1 MIARDSFDKSKYL
14 LENFD
19 KALNEGWIDIYYQPL
34 VRAANDKVCNEEA
47 LVRWDDPILG
57 IINPDEFIPVLEAV
71 NQIHR
76 LDFYVLE
83 HVLEKMKLQLAQGL
97 YVVTHSINVSQMDF
111 YACNLVEEIDKRVVA
126 AGIKKNLIAIE
137 VQESAIARYN
147 EDIIRQ
153 LDELK
158 QLGYQL
164 WVDDFADEGSCSFFF
179 QYFQCDMIKMSRRLI
194 EQIEISDTCR
204 VIITE
209 FVRIALAL
217 GIEISAKGV
226 ETDGQV
232 DFLREIGCAKLQG
245 FLFCRPISME
255 QIFERYRRG
264 IQIGFENPEESD
276 YYAVLSRVSLY
287 DLSFAKVSA
296 NNDDHNSIE
305 GFFDTLPMALLEVN
319 SSWMRVV
326 RGNENFR
333 KFMSG
338 IYLSDD
344 EWKRVDFSSTDDKDS
359 IIINSI
365 RQSATDTKR
374 YIVSDKTPQGKVA
387 KIMVQKLAEN
397 PVTGVSA
404 VVFVVLSLSDFDW
417 QEQQKEAFERLKE
430 ERVTY
435 SRIAA
440 LAGNIMSIYTVNPK
454 TNQYSVYR
462 TDEGRKM
469 DFGPG
474 GEDFFEVSKKN
485 IVTRIHKDDLD
496 EFMEVFTKQNIM
508 MDIMENGFFSCRY
521 RLKKGTDYIYLLLKA
536 SLVDEIDGA
545 RLIFGVIDVDKQTK
559 KEIEYQ
565 HTLSEAEDKAMKD
578 DLTGVKN
585 KKAYAKAEEDLNH
598 KVNSGTAGSFALVVF
613 DLNNLKDVNDTKGH
627 QAGDAFIKKGCEIIC
642 NTFVHS
648 PVYRIGGDEFVV
660 IATGSD
666 YDKLDVHMDT
676 IENHN
681 KKNQK
686 KGEVTIAAGVARSTG
701 NELVE
706 KIFEQAD
713 ANMYLKKKRMKRELV
728 EKSNYNY
735 APYKYD

>member
-296 NNDDHNSIE
+296 NNDDHNSID

-333 KFMSG
+333 KFMSE

-344 EWKRVDFSSTDDKDS
+344 EWKRVDFNSTDDKDS
-359 IIINSI
+359 IVINSI

-374 YIVSDKTPQGKVA
+374 YIVSDKTPRGKVA
-387 KIMVQKLAEN
+387 KVMVQKLAEN

-559 KEIEYQ
+559 REIEYQ

-686 KGEVTIAAGVARSTG
+686 EGKVTIAAGVARSTG

-713 ANMYLKKKRMKRELV
+713 ANMYLKKKRMKREFV